1 MGLDMYLSAREY
13 VNRHDY
19 TGGWENKTVR
29 PEFEQVINATD
40 LSAFVPADSIYGANV
55 TTVTAYWR
63 KANAIHQWFVD
74 NVQNGEDDCK
84 EYYVS
89 TEDLQKLADVCRDVI
104 AHKDDPAYCED
115 VLPTSSGF
123 FFGSTEID
131 EWYFQDI
138 IYTAERLDEILATYR
153 KRAAE
158 GKYVDF
164 TYQSSW

>member
-1 MGLDMYLSAREY
+1 MGLDMYLSVREY

-19 TGGWENKTVR
+19 KAGWDNKTVR
-29 PEFEQVINATD
+29 PEWEQIIEASGIQEF
-40 LSAFVPADSIYGANV
+40 LPADTIYGANV
-55 TTVTAYWR
+55 SAVTAYWR
-63 KANAIHQWFVD
+63 KANAVHDWFVQ
-74 NVQNGEDDCK
+74 NVQDGEDDCK

-89 TEDLQKLADVCRDVI
+89 AEKLQELVDVC
-104 AHKDDPAYCED
+104 KD
-115 VLPTSSGF
+115 VLAHQDDHSYIEEVLPPTSGF

-138 IYTAERLDEILATYR
+138 IYTAERLDEILTTYR
-153 KRAAE
+153 KRAAD